1 MEQCRKAGKSHW
13 YHETQSTMSS
23 QTPLSLMPEAAYVN
37 DRFLLDLTVAETAL
51 VPFESW
57 LKPARQLADVLFP
70 RTVLND
76 RLHTFSAYER
86 MSTALTAAQVFGVQR
101 LCRYYAARL
110 APLPG
115 PDASRESNQRLA
127 QITQY
132 ARQLAGSPSVIN
144 TRAREQLA
152 EVGLTARDTVLINQI
167 IGFIGFQA
175 RVAAIFQAFCRLPV
189 RELPGQEMQRFARA
203 ARFQNPQTI
212 WRPAA
217 SLVEYPPAHTKVR
230 RQYSSSQC
238 QMMAPVLMRDPS
250 SFALLER
257 ILTSTLHTASPPSLL
272 PLITLLTSRIN
283 GSAACFNEQATQLG
297 AWRRA
302 VITLRQEDDDIARWE
317 LEPALTQ
324 AIQWLTRAPDRF
336 SAAHFFPLLTRGVSS
351 EQAINM
357 LGWCGVC
364 GWLNRLKIALGETY

>member
-23 QTPLSLMPEAAYVN
+23 QPPLSLMPEAAYVN
-37 DRFLLDLTVAETAL
+37 DRFLLDLTVSETAL
-51 VPFESW
+51 TPFESW

-101 LCRYYAARL
+101 LCRHYAARL

-203 ARFQNPQTI
+203 ARFQNP
-212 WRPAA
+212 PDDMAA
-217 SLVEYPPAHTKVR
+217 R
-230 RQYSSSQC
+230 RQSGRISSSPYQSSAAIFVFTMPNDGAGTHARSVFIRVTRTHTDQHITHC
-238 QMMAPVLMRDPS
+238 IAP
-250 SFALLER
+250 FF
-257 ILTSTLHTASPPSLL
+257 TSTYHAPHITYQRQRRLL
-272 PLITLLTSRIN
+272 
-283 GSAACFNEQATQLG
+283 
-297 AWRRA
+297 
-302 VITLRQEDDDIARWE
+302 
-317 LEPALTQ
+317 
-324 AIQWLTRAPDRF
+324 
-336 SAAHFFPLLTRGVSS
+336 
-351 EQAINM
+351 
-357 LGWCGVC
+357 
-364 GWLNRLKIALGETY
+364 

>member
-23 QTPLSLMPEAAYVN
+23 QTTLSLMPEAAYVN
-37 DRFLLDLTVAETAL
+37 DRFLLDLAVSETAL
-51 VPFESW
+51 APFESW
-57 LKPARQLADVLFP
+57 LKPARQLADILFP
-70 RTVLND
+70 RTVFND
-76 RLHTFSAYER
+76 RLHTFSVYER

-101 LCRYYAARL
+101 LCRHYAARL

-152 EVGLTARDTVLINQI
+152 EVGLTAQDTVLINQI
-167 IGFIGFQA
+167 IGFVGFQA

-203 ARFQNPQTI
+203 ARFQNPQAT
-212 WRPAA
+212 WRPAD

-272 PLITLLTSRIN
+272 PFISLLTSRIN
-283 GSAACFNEQATQLG
+283 GSAACFNEQAAQPG
-297 AWRRA
+297 EWRRA
-302 VITLRQEDDDIARWE
+302 VITLRLEDDDIARWE

-336 SAAHFFPLLTRGVSS
+336 SAAHFSPLLNRVGSS

-364 GWLNRLKIALGETY
+364 GWLNRLKIALGKTY

>member
-1 MEQCRKAGKSHW
+1 
-13 YHETQSTMSS
+13 MS
-23 QTPLSLMPEAAYVN
+23 Y
-37 DRFLLDLTVAETAL
+37 F
-51 VPFESW
+51 
-57 LKPARQLADVLFP
+57 PARFSTTA
-70 RTVLND
+70 
-76 RLHTFSAYER
+76 HTFSAYER

-101 LCRYYAARL
+101 LCRHYAARL

-175 RVAAIFQAFCRLPV
+175 RVAAIFQAVLPSA
-189 RELPGQEMQRFARA
+189 RARA
-203 ARFQNPQTI
+203 ARPGD
-212 WRPAA
+212 AA
-217 SLVEYPPAHTKVR
+217 LCQGRAVSKPPDDMAAR
-230 RQYSSSQC
+230 RQSGRISSSPYQNSAAISSSQC
-238 QMMAPVLMRDPS
+238 QMMAPVLIRDPS

-283 GSAACFNEQATQLG
+283 GSA
-297 AWRRA
+297 R
-302 VITLRQEDDDIARWE
+302 
-317 LEPALTQ
+317 
-324 AIQWLTRAPDRF
+324 
-336 SAAHFFPLLTRGVSS
+336 LL
-351 EQAINM
+351 
-357 LGWCGVC
+357 
-364 GWLNRLKIALGETY
+364 

>member
-23 QTPLSLMPEAAYVN
+23 QPPLSLMPEAAYVN
-37 DRFLLDLTVAETAL
+37 DHFLLDLTVAETAL

-132 ARQLAGSPSVIN
+132 ASPRTACRGGIN
-144 TRAREQLA
+144 RPGYRTHQSDHWVYRFSGASSGDISGVLPSAR
-152 EVGLTARDTVLINQI
+152 
-167 IGFIGFQA
+167 
-175 RVAAIFQAFCRLPV
+175 
-189 RELPGQEMQRFARA
+189 ARA
-203 ARFQNPQTI
+203 ARPGD
-212 WRPAA
+212 AA
-217 SLVEYPPAHTKVR
+217 LCQGRAVSKPPDNMAAR
-230 RQYSSSQC
+230 RQSGRIFSRPYQSSAAIFVFTMPNNGAGTHARSVFIRVTRTHTDQHITHC
-238 QMMAPVLMRDPS
+238 VAP
-250 SFALLER
+250 FF
-257 ILTSTLHTASPPSLL
+257 TSTYHAPHITYQRQRRLL
-272 PLITLLTSRIN
+272 
-283 GSAACFNEQATQLG
+283 
-297 AWRRA
+297 
-302 VITLRQEDDDIARWE
+302 
-317 LEPALTQ
+317 
-324 AIQWLTRAPDRF
+324 
-336 SAAHFFPLLTRGVSS
+336 
-351 EQAINM
+351 
-357 LGWCGVC
+357 
-364 GWLNRLKIALGETY
+364 

>member
-13 YHETQSTMSS
+13 YHETQSTMSP
-23 QTPLSLMPEAAYVN
+23 QTTLSLMPEAAYVN
-37 DRFLLDLTVAETAL
+37 DRFLLDLAVSETVLA
-51 VPFESW
+51 PFESW
-57 LKPARQLADVLFP
+57 LKPARQLADILFP
-70 RTVLND
+70 RTVFND

-101 LCRYYAARL
+101 LCRHYAARL

-167 IGFIGFQA
+167 IGFVGFQA

-203 ARFQNPQTI
+203 ALFQNPQAT
-212 WRPAA
+212 WRPAD

-238 QMMAPVLMRDPS
+238 QKMAPVLLRDPS

-257 ILTSTLHTASPPSLL
+257 ILTSTLLTASPPSLL

-283 GSAACFNEQATQLG
+283 GSAACFNEQAAQPG
-297 AWRRA
+297 EWRRA
-302 VITLRQEDDDIARWE
+302 VITLRLEDDDIARWE

-336 SAAHFFPLLTRGVSS
+336 SAAHFSPLLTRVGSS

>member
-51 VPFESW
+51 TPFESW

-212 WRPAA
+212 WRP
-217 SLVEYPPAHTKVR
+217 PP
-230 RQYSSSQC
+230 
-238 QMMAPVLMRDPS
+238 P
-250 SFALLER
+250 
-257 ILTSTLHTASPPSLL
+257 
-272 PLITLLTSRIN
+272 
-283 GSAACFNEQATQLG
+283 
-297 AWRRA
+297 
-302 VITLRQEDDDIARWE
+302 
-317 LEPALTQ
+317 
-324 AIQWLTRAPDRF
+324 
-336 SAAHFFPLLTRGVSS
+336 
-351 EQAINM
+351 
-357 LGWCGVC
+357 
-364 GWLNRLKIALGETY
+364 

>member
-13 YHETQSTMSS
+13 YHETQSSMSS
-23 QTPLSLMPEAAYVN
+23 QTTLPLMPEAAYVN
-37 DRFLLDLTVAETAL
+37 DRFLLDLAISETAL

-57 LKPARQLADVLFP
+57 LNPARQLANILFP
-70 RTVLND
+70 PTVIND

-101 LCRYYAARL
+101 LCRHYAARL

-175 RVAAIFQAFCRLPV
+175 RVSAVFR
-189 RELPGQEMQRFARA
+189 RFAVC
-203 ARFQNPQTI
+203 PY
-212 WRPAA
+212 A
-217 SLVEYPPAHTKVR
+217 SCP
-230 RQYSSSQC
+230 
-238 QMMAPVLMRDPS
+238 
-250 SFALLER
+250 
-257 ILTSTLHTASPPSLL
+257 
-272 PLITLLTSRIN
+272 
-283 GSAACFNEQATQLG
+283 
-297 AWRRA
+297 AWRCSA
-302 VITLRQEDDDIARWE
+302 LP
-317 LEPALTQ
+317 EPC
-324 AIQWLTRAPDRF
+324 RF
-336 SAAHFFPLLTRGVSS
+336 KPPRRHGGPPPV
-351 EQAINM
+351 
-357 LGWCGVC
+357 W
-364 GWLNRLKIALGETY
+364 

>member
-23 QTPLSLMPEAAYVN
+23 QTTLSLMPEAAYVN
-37 DRFLLDLTVAETAL
+37 DRFLLDLAVSETAL
-51 VPFESW
+51 APFESW
-57 LKPARQLADVLFP
+57 LKPARQLADILFP
-70 RTVLND
+70 RTVFND

-101 LCRYYAARL
+101 LCRHYAARL

-167 IGFIGFQA
+167 IGFVGFQA

-203 ARFQNPQTI
+203 ARFQNPQAT
-212 WRPAA
+212 WRPAD
-217 SLVEYPPAHTKVR
+217 SLVEYLPAHTKVR

-257 ILTSTLHTASPPSLL
+257 ILTSTLHTASPPYLL
-272 PLITLLTSRIN
+272 PFISLLTSRIN
-283 GSAACFNEQATQLG
+283 GSAACFNEQAAQPG
-297 AWRRA
+297 EWRRA
-302 VITLRQEDDDIARWE
+302 VITLRLEDDDIARWE

-336 SAAHFFPLLTRGVSS
+336 SAAHFSPLLNRVGSS

>member
-13 YHETQSTMSS
+13 YHETQSSMSS
-23 QTPLSLMPEAAYVN
+23 QTTLPLMPEAAYVN
-37 DRFLLDLTVAETAL
+37 DRFLLDLAISETAL

-57 LKPARQLADVLFP
+57 LNPARQLANILFP
-70 RTVLND
+70 PTVIND

-101 LCRYYAARL
+101 LCRHYAARL

-175 RVAAIFQAFCRLPV
+175 RVSAVFQAFCRLPV
-189 RELPGQEMQRFARA
+189 RELPGLECSALPEPCRFK
-203 ARFQNPQTI
+203 
-212 WRPAA
+212 
-217 SLVEYPPAHTKVR
+217 PPR
-230 RQYSSSQC
+230 RHGGPP
-238 QMMAPVLMRDPS
+238 PV
-250 SFALLER
+250 
-257 ILTSTLHTASPPSLL
+257 
-272 PLITLLTSRIN
+272 
-283 GSAACFNEQATQLG
+283 
-297 AWRRA
+297 W
-302 VITLRQEDDDIARWE
+302 
-317 LEPALTQ
+317 
-324 AIQWLTRAPDRF
+324 
-336 SAAHFFPLLTRGVSS
+336 
-351 EQAINM
+351 
-357 LGWCGVC
+357 
-364 GWLNRLKIALGETY
+364 

>member
-23 QTPLSLMPEAAYVN
+23 QAPLSLMPEAAYVN
-37 DRFLLDLTVAETAL
+37 DRFLLDLAVAETAL
-51 VPFESW
+51 TPFESW

-144 TRAREQLA
+144 TISSRPYQSS
-152 EVGLTARDTVLINQI
+152 
-167 IGFIGFQA
+167 
-175 RVAAIFQAFCRLPV
+175 AAIFVFTMPND
-189 RELPGQEMQRFARA
+189 GTGTHARSVFI
-203 ARFQNPQTI
+203 RVT
-212 WRPAA
+212 RT
-217 SLVEYPPAHTKVR
+217 HTDQHITHCV
-230 RQYSSSQC
+230 
-238 QMMAPVLMRDPS
+238 APL
-250 SFALLER
+250 F
-257 ILTSTLHTASPPSLL
+257 TSTYHAPHITYQRQRRLL
-272 PLITLLTSRIN
+272 
-283 GSAACFNEQATQLG
+283 
-297 AWRRA
+297 
-302 VITLRQEDDDIARWE
+302 
-317 LEPALTQ
+317 
-324 AIQWLTRAPDRF
+324 
-336 SAAHFFPLLTRGVSS
+336 
-351 EQAINM
+351 
-357 LGWCGVC
+357 
-364 GWLNRLKIALGETY
+364 

>member
-23 QTPLSLMPEAAYVN
+23 QTTLSLMPEAAYVN
-37 DRFLLDLTVAETAL
+37 DRFLLDLAVSETAL
-51 VPFESW
+51 APFESW
-57 LKPARQLADVLFP
+57 LKPARQLADILFP
-70 RTVLND
+70 RTVFND
-76 RLHTFSAYER
+76 RLHTFSTYER

-101 LCRYYAARL
+101 LCRHYAARL

-167 IGFIGFQA
+167 IGFVGFQA

-203 ARFQNPQTI
+203 ARFQNPQAT
-212 WRPAA
+212 WRPAD

-238 QMMAPVLMRDPS
+238 QMMAPVLMRDLS

-272 PLITLLTSRIN
+272 PFITLLTSRIN
-283 GSAACFNEQATQLG
+283 GSAACFNEQAAQPG
-297 AWRRA
+297 EWRRA
-302 VITLRQEDDDIARWE
+302 VITLRLEDDDIARWE

-336 SAAHFFPLLTRGVSS
+336 SAAHFSPLLNRVGSS

>member
-23 QTPLSLMPEAAYVN
+23 QTTLSLMPEAAYVN
-37 DRFLLDLTVAETAL
+37 DRFLLDLAVSETAL
-51 VPFESW
+51 APFESW
-57 LKPARQLADVLFP
+57 LKPARQLADILFP
-70 RTVLND
+70 RTVFND

-101 LCRYYAARL
+101 LCRHYAARL

-167 IGFIGFQA
+167 IGFVGFQA

-203 ARFQNPQTI
+203 ARFQNPQAT
-212 WRPAA
+212 WRPAD

-272 PLITLLTSRIN
+272 LFITLLTSRIN
-283 GSAACFNEQATQLG
+283 GSAACFNEQAAQPG
-297 AWRRA
+297 EWRRA
-302 VITLRQEDDDIARWE
+302 VITLRLEDDDIARWE

-336 SAAHFFPLLTRGVSS
+336 SAAHFFPLLNRVGSS

>member
-23 QTPLSLMPEAAYVN
+23 QTTLSLMPEAAYVN
-37 DRFLLDLTVAETAL
+37 DRFLLDLAVSETAL
-51 VPFESW
+51 APFEPW
-57 LKPARQLADVLFP
+57 LKPARQLADILFP
-70 RTVLND
+70 RTVFND

-101 LCRYYAARL
+101 LCRHYAARL

-167 IGFIGFQA
+167 IGFVGFQA

-203 ARFQNPQTI
+203 ARFQNPQAT
-212 WRPAA
+212 WRPAD

-238 QMMAPVLMRDPS
+238 QMMAPVLMHDPS

-272 PLITLLTSRIN
+272 PFITLLTSRIN
-283 GSAACFNEQATQLG
+283 GSAACFNEQAAQPG
-297 AWRRA
+297 EWRRA
-302 VITLRQEDDDIARWE
+302 VITLRLEDDTARWE

-336 SAAHFFPLLTRGVSS
+336 SAAHFSPLLNRVGSS

>member
-51 VPFESW
+51 TPFESW

-283 GSAACFNEQATQLG
+283 GSAACFNEQATQPG
-297 AWRRA
+297 AWRRS

>member
-13 YHETQSTMSS
+13 YHETQSTISS

-37 DRFLLDLTVAETAL
+37 DRFLLDLAVAETAL
-51 VPFESW
+51 SPFESW

-101 LCRYYAARL
+101 LCRHYAARL

-189 RELPGQEMQRFARA
+189 RELPGRRCSALPGRAVSKPPDDMA
-203 ARFQNPQTI
+203 ARRQSGRI
-212 WRPAA
+212 SSRPYQSSAA
-217 SLVEYPPAHTKVR
+217 IFVFTMPNNGAGTHARSVFIRVTRTHTDQHITHCV
-230 RQYSSSQC
+230 
-238 QMMAPVLMRDPS
+238 AP
-250 SFALLER
+250 FF
-257 ILTSTLHTASPPSLL
+257 TSTYHAPHITYQRQRRLL
-272 PLITLLTSRIN
+272 
-283 GSAACFNEQATQLG
+283 
-297 AWRRA
+297 
-302 VITLRQEDDDIARWE
+302 
-317 LEPALTQ
+317 
-324 AIQWLTRAPDRF
+324 
-336 SAAHFFPLLTRGVSS
+336 
-351 EQAINM
+351 
-357 LGWCGVC
+357 
-364 GWLNRLKIALGETY
+364 

>member
-37 DRFLLDLTVAETAL
+37 DRFLLDLAVAKTAL
-51 VPFESW
+51 TPFESW

-152 EVGLTARDTVLINQI
+152 EVGLTTRDTVLINQI

-175 RVAAIFQAFCRLPV
+175 RVAAIFQAFLPS
-189 RELPGQEMQRFARA
+189 ARA
-203 ARFQNPQTI
+203 RTARPGD
-212 WRPAA
+212 AA
-217 SLVEYPPAHTKVR
+217 LCQGRAVSKPPDDMAAR
-230 RQYSSSQC
+230 RQSGRISSRPYQSSAAIFVFTMPNDGAGTHARSVFIRVTRTHTDQHITHC
-238 QMMAPVLMRDPS
+238 VAPL
-250 SFALLER
+250 F
-257 ILTSTLHTASPPSLL
+257 TSTYHAPHITYQRQRRLL
-272 PLITLLTSRIN
+272 
-283 GSAACFNEQATQLG
+283 
-297 AWRRA
+297 
-302 VITLRQEDDDIARWE
+302 
-317 LEPALTQ
+317 
-324 AIQWLTRAPDRF
+324 
-336 SAAHFFPLLTRGVSS
+336 
-351 EQAINM
+351 
-357 LGWCGVC
+357 
-364 GWLNRLKIALGETY
+364 

>member
-1 MEQCRKAGKSHW
+1 MEQGRKAGKSHW

-23 QTPLSLMPEAAYVN
+23 QNTLSLMPEATYVN
-37 DRFLLDLTVAETAL
+37 DRFLLDLAVSETAL
-51 VPFESW
+51 APFESW
-57 LKPARQLADVLFP
+57 LKPARQLADILFP

-101 LCRYYAARL
+101 LCRHYAAHL

-152 EVGLTARDTVLINQI
+152 EVGLTAWDTVLINQI

-189 RELPGQEMQRFARA
+189 RKLPDQEMQRFARA
-203 ARFQNPQTI
+203 ELFQNPQAT

-217 SLVEYPPAHTKVR
+217 SLVEYPPAHAKAR

-238 QMMAPVLMRDPS
+238 QMLTPVLMRDPS

-283 GSAACFNEQATQLG
+283 GSAACFNEHASQPG
-297 AWRRA
+297 AWHHA
-302 VITLRQEDDDIARWE
+302 VITLRQEEDDIARWE

-336 SAAHFFPLLTRGVSS
+336 SAAHFSSLLTRGGSS

>member
-23 QTPLSLMPEAAYVN
+23 QTTLSLMPEAAYVN
-37 DRFLLDLTVAETAL
+37 DRFLLDLAVSETAL
-51 VPFESW
+51 APFESW
-57 LKPARQLADVLFP
+57 LKPARQLADILFP
-70 RTVLND
+70 RTVFND

-101 LCRYYAARL
+101 LCRHYAARL

-132 ARQLAGSPSVIN
+132 ARQLADSPSVIN

-167 IGFIGFQA
+167 IGFVGFQA

-203 ARFQNPQTI
+203 ARFQNPQAT
-212 WRPAA
+212 WRPAD

-272 PLITLLTSRIN
+272 LFITLLTSRIN
-283 GSAACFNEQATQLG
+283 GSAACFNEQAAQPG
-297 AWRRA
+297 EWRRA
-302 VITLRQEDDDIARWE
+302 VITLRLEDDDIARWE

-336 SAAHFFPLLTRGVSS
+336 SAAHFSPLLNRVGSS